1 MGGVLGQAIADA
13 REKNC
18 GLATEILDMEKIVN
32 EDWNV
37 RRIFVRIIVLDTR
50 SSVGLNPEPF

>member
-1 MGGVLGQAIADA
+1 MMGGVLGQAIADA

-32 EDWNV
+32 EEVHIGFSCARD
-37 RRIFVRIIVLDTR
+37 
-50 SSVGLNPEPF
+50 S